1 MKADA
6 KHTPNSEQ
14 LPTFHHRIEYAMT
27 TTTIELPVGE
37 SPGWEEEEGDDLKG
51 PATRYVVGENLMGRK
66 SLIGAPIAC

>member
-1 MKADA
+1 
-6 KHTPNSEQ
+6 
-14 LPTFHHRIEYAMT
+14 MT

-51 PATRYVVGENLMGRK
+51 PATRYVVGEILMGRK